1 MADLTEVANNSLNVE
16 ISAQHRR
23 KRIFTKVAVFC
34 GIAGAVFL
42 VLAANMHE
50 LFGIASLPLF
60 VGAIFLWVKTQE
72 KKMVRSTIY
81 VIASIITGSIGVLFL
96 ILGLYVHPVFDY
108 GAFLL
113 YFHAA
118 FGVFSFVIIIA
129 SGEIFK
135 ISGIV
140 KILLLLTIG
149 CLIARVTVVTL
160 EGIREKN
167 SSACTPIKH
176 VTSSPGNFADL
187 TSY

>member
-1 MADLTEVANNSLNVE
+1 MADLTEGANNSLSVE
-16 ISAQHRR
+16 ISAQRRR

-42 VLAANMHE
+42 VLAACIHE
-50 LFGIASLPLF
+50 LFVVVSSPLF
-60 VGAIFLWVKTQE
+60 IGAIFCGVKTQE
-72 KKMVRSTIY
+72 KKMAGSTIY
-81 VIASIITGSIGVLFL
+81 IIASIITGSVGLLFL

-118 FGVFSFVIIIA
+118 FGIYSFVIIIA

-167 SSACTPIKH
+167 SSACTFIKH
-176 VTSSPGNFADL
+176 VTRSPGNFADL